1 MAAPGVG
8 GIASIVW
15 ALMLFGPRVA
25 LATPAESPAIQLR
38 LGASGGLDQASL
50 RLTERTVAE
59 LLLSAGIGADWRD
72 CRPQEQCESDHLVV
86 LVQLLSVPK
95 MTDGEA
101 CGEFVRDQRS
111 GTPTVIVYLPRV
123 VEMLLSIR
131 AGSSA
136 RSNPALASVEI
147 GHLLGLTIAH
157 EVGHALGLTHGTSG
171 VMKARPSLNEVVALR
186 RSKLMFGHR
195 EQTIMRIALVARSD
209 ELMARA
215 R

>member
-15 ALMLFGPRVA
+15 VLMLFGPRMEF
-25 LATPAESPAIQLR
+25 ATAAESPALELR
-38 LGASGGLDQASL
+38 LGARGRLDDASL
-50 RLTERTVAE
+50 RLTERTVGE
-59 LLLSAGIGADWRD
+59 LLLSAGISAQWRD
-72 CRPQEQCESDHLVV
+72 CRPQETCASDHLVV

-111 GTPTVIVYLPRV
+111 DTPTVLVYLPRV
-123 VEMLLSIR
+123 VEMLVSIR

-157 EVGHALGLTHGTSG
+157 EVGHALGLTHGRSG
-171 VMKARPSLNEVVALR
+171 VMKARPSLDEVIALRMSRLVFGKKEQTVMRVAL
-186 RSKLMFGHR
+186 
-195 EQTIMRIALVARSD
+195 IARSD